1 MLSPSNLK
9 YDLLGE
15 STQNLAPIVTAKDPD
30 KVSFGAA
37 VERAGWHIATDTE
50 FFIVRRGGGLC
61 HSPYGIWGKLSSGE
75 EYNKWLQRQKQIYQK
90 QSIRPTVG

>member
-1 MLSPSNLK
+1 LHLFIVTWLVYLKTLLGVMLSPSNLK

-37 VERAGWHIATDTE
+37 VERAG
-50 FFIVRRGGGLC
+50 
-61 HSPYGIWGKLSSGE
+61 
-75 EYNKWLQRQKQIYQK
+75 
-90 QSIRPTVG
+90 